1 MSLPYGFIE
10 EVDSVK
16 KQIVICAKSG
26 LIYRIKPYAQL
37 KSIYQ
42 IILYGFTYIPF
53 FTKQISEEEQAQS
66 YDSLAEM

>member
-10 EVDSVK
+10 EVDIIK
-16 KQIVICAKSG
+16 KEIIIRAKSG
-26 LIYRIKPYAQL
+26 LLYRIKPYTDL

-53 FTKQISEEEQAQS
+53 FTKHISEEE
-66 YDSLAEM
+66 